1 MGPIR
6 VLYGVDWVME
16 GPVLDDLEA
25 ARAGDREAVARLL
38 EPLLDPA
45 YRLALAILRRPEAA
59 QDAVQ
64 DSCLNAL
71 RAIPRFRGEIA
82 DIRPWFL
89 TIVRNAS
96 RSQMRLR
103 FWRWTGLNDSLVS
116 ADGTGP
122 SAESHD
128 LRWALSRLGP
138 GQRTAL
144 ALFYYLDLPME
155 EVAQVLR
162 ISEPAARSRVY
173 RAVAELRS
181 RMGED
186 EP

>member
-1 MGPIR
+1 
-6 VLYGVDWVME
+6 ME
-16 GPVLDDLEA
+16 GPVPDDLEA

-38 EPLLDPA
+38 EPLLDPG
-45 YRLALAILRRPEAA
+45 YRLALAMLRRPEAA

-71 RAIPRFRGEIA
+71 RAIPRFRGESA
-82 DIRPWFL
+82 GLRPWFL
-89 TIVRNAS
+89 TIVRNTS
-96 RSQMRLR
+96 RSQMRRR

-122 SAESHD
+122 VAGRHD
-128 LRWALSRLGP
+128 LRQALSRLRP

-144 ALFYYLDLPME
+144 ALFYYLDLPMD

-173 RAVAELRS
+173 RAVSELRS
-181 RMGED
+181 QMEEGE
-186 EP
+186 P

>member
-1 MGPIR
+1 M
-6 VLYGVDWVME
+6 
-16 GPVLDDLEA
+16 DDLEA

-45 YRLALAILRRPEAA
+45 YRLALSILRRPEAA

-64 DSCLNAL
+64 DSCLSAL
-71 RAIPRFRGEIA
+71 RAVPRFRGETA
-82 DIRPWFL
+82 DLRPWFL

-103 FWRWTGLNDSLVS
+103 FWWWAGLNDDLS
-116 ADGTGP
+116 AGDGTGRVVQ
-122 SAESHD
+122 SHD
-128 LRWALSRLGP
+128 LSQALGRLGS

-155 EVAQVLR
+155 EVARVLG

-173 RAVAELRS
+173 RAVAQLRS
-181 RMGED
+181 RMGE
-186 EP
+186 EGL

>member
-1 MGPIR
+1 
-6 VLYGVDWVME
+6 ME

-45 YRLALAILRRPEAA
+45 YRLALSILRRPEAA

-71 RAIPRFRGEIA
+71 RAIARFRGDA
-82 DIRPWFL
+82 GDLRPWFL

-103 FWRWTGLNDSLVS
+103 FWGWAGLDDDLGA
-116 ADGTGP
+116 ADGSGRVVQ
-122 SAESHD
+122 SHD
-128 LRWALSRLGP
+128 LRLALGRLGSR
-138 GQRTAL
+138 QRTAL

-155 EVAQVLR
+155 EVARVLGV
-162 ISEPAARSRVY
+162 SEPAARSRVY

-181 RMGED
+181 RMGKE
-186 EP
+186 ES

>member
-1 MGPIR
+1 M
-6 VLYGVDWVME
+6 
-16 GPVLDDLEA
+16 DDLEA

-45 YRLALAILRRPEAA
+45 YRLALSILRRPEAA

-64 DSCLNAL
+64 DSCLSAL
-71 RAIPRFRGEIA
+71 RAIPRFRGETA
-82 DIRPWFL
+82 DLRPWFL

-103 FWRWTGLNDSLVS
+103 FWWWAGLNDDLS
-116 ADGTGP
+116 AGGCTGRVVQ
-122 SAESHD
+122 SHD
-128 LRWALSRLGP
+128 LSQALGRLGS

-155 EVAQVLR
+155 EVARVLG

-173 RAVAELRS
+173 RAVAQLRS
-181 RMGED
+181 RMGE
-186 EP
+186 EGL

>member
-1 MGPIR
+1 
-6 VLYGVDWVME
+6 ME
-16 GPVLDDLEA
+16 GSVLDELDA

-71 RAIPRFRGEIA
+71 RAIPRFRGGDA
-82 DIRPWFL
+82 DLRAWFL
-89 TIVRNAS
+89 TIVRNSS

-103 FWRWTGLNDSLVS
+103 FWRWAGLSEDLSS
-116 ADGTGP
+116 GDGMGQVLQ
-122 SAESHD
+122 SHD
-128 LRWALSRLGP
+128 LGHALSHLGG

-155 EVAQVLR
+155 EVARVLGV
-162 ISEPAARSRVY
+162 SEPAARSRVY
-173 RAVAELRS
+173 RAVAALRS

>member
-1 MGPIR
+1 MASCR

-45 YRLALAILRRPEAA
+45 YRLALANLRRPEAA

-71 RAIPRFRGEIA
+71 RAIPRFRGGDA
-82 DIRPWFL
+82 DLRAWFL

-96 RSQMRLR
+96 RSQTRLR
-103 FWRWTGLNDSLVS
+103 FWRWTQLHDDLS
-116 ADGTGP
+116 AGDGTE
-122 SAESHD
+122 SALRNHD
-128 LRWALSRLGP
+128 LRHALSRLGD

-155 EVAQVLR
+155 EVARVLGV
-162 ISEPAARSRVY
+162 SEPAARSRVY
-173 RAVAELRS
+173 RAVAALRS
-181 RMGED
+181 RLGEE

>member
-1 MGPIR
+1 
-6 VLYGVDWVME
+6 ME
-16 GPVLDDLEA
+16 GPALDDLEA
-25 ARAGDREAVARLL
+25 ARAGDREAVSRLL

-45 YRLALAILRRPEAA
+45 YRLALAILRRPEAV

-64 DSCLNAL
+64 DSCLNVL
-71 RAIPRFRGEIA
+71 RAIPRFRGERA
-82 DIRPWFL
+82 DLRPWFL

-103 FWRWTGLNDSLVS
+103 FWRWTGLHDDLS
-116 ADGTGP
+116 AGDGIGRVLQ
-122 SAESHD
+122 SHD
-128 LRWALSRLGP
+128 LGRALSRLGD

-155 EVAQVLR
+155 EVARVLGV
-162 ISEPAARSRVY
+162 SEPAARSRVY
-173 RAVAELRS
+173 RAVAALRS

>member
-71 RAIPRFRGEIA
+71 RAIPRFRGETA

-103 FWRWTGLNDSLVS
+103 FWRWIGLNDSLVS
-116 ADGTGP
+116 VDGTVP
-122 SAESHD
+122 VAQSHD
-128 LRWALSRLGP
+128 LRRAMSRLGP
-138 GQRTAL
+138 GPRTAL

-155 EVAQVLR
+155 EVASVLG

-181 RMGED
+181 QMGED

>member
-1 MGPIR
+1 
-6 VLYGVDWVME
+6 ME
-16 GPVLDDLEA
+16 GPVLDDLGA

-64 DSCLNAL
+64 DSCLSAL

-82 DIRPWFL
+82 DLRPWFL
-89 TIVRNAS
+89 TIVRNAR

-103 FWRWTGLNDSLVS
+103 FWRWAGLDDDLGAGDVTGRLVQ
-116 ADGTGP
+116 
-122 SAESHD
+122 SHD
-128 LRWALSRLGP
+128 LSQALSRLGS

-155 EVAQVLR
+155 EVARVLG

-173 RAVAELRS
+173 RAVGALRS
-181 RMGED
+181 RMGE
-186 EP
+186 EGP